1 MSKKA
6 TSSLLGILG
15 LMSLLS
21 ATGCS
26 TVAGP
31 NFGMLN
37 FPIPV
42 SPYFQK
48 EAEDRYW
55 NHRRYERMPILG
67 PITPGSPE
75 TALDPPSDDEVMR
88 ALEKAKPVQGG
99 FAFPARD
106 STQQR
111 ANRGRAG
118 RRLHR
123 SPACDA
129 AGRAGA
135 TPSRPLQVH
144 RVLYGSHASRLAD
157 SVHQHGRGRPRGD
170 LHRPRPSPHG
180 RERGSGAGQ
189 QLLSFGQR

>member
-6 TSSLLGILG
+6 NSSLLSILG

-31 NFGMLN
+31 NFGALN

-67 PITPGSPE
+67 PITPGL
-75 TALDPPSDDEVMR
+75 ARRRRLDPPSEDEVMR
-88 ALEKAKPVQGG
+88 ALEKARPVQGG
-99 FAFPARD
+99 LPFLHEI
-106 STQQR
+106 QR
-111 ANRGRAG
+111 NNVRIVVEPVV
-118 RRLHR
+118 RLH
-123 SPACDA
+123 
-129 AGRAGA
+129 
-135 TPSRPLQVH
+135 
-144 RVLYGSHASRLAD
+144 
-157 SVHQHGRGRPRGD
+157 
-170 LHRPRPSPHG
+170 
-180 RERGSGAGQ
+180 
-189 QLLSFGQR
+189 